1 MYWLCPHATNIMYI
15 HAINVFNMKEN
26 PGIPDYTY
34 DNKSSAAVVLGQKK
48 KKKENCAQAELIST
62 LKTKSVRR
70 ILPWK
75 C

>member
-1 MYWLCPHATNIMYI
+1 
-15 HAINVFNMKEN
+15 MKEN
-26 PGIPDYTY
+26 PGIPDHTY
-34 DNKSSAAVVLGQKK
+34 NNKSSAAVVLGQKK